1 MLITLTVDWMYDKSN
16 DVFVLPK
23 SANLDSVFLTGLNAN
38 LIVIVTVIAFPILI
52 VAAGIIIWLRRRHL

>member
-1 MLITLTVDWMYDKSN
+1 MYDKTN

-23 SANLDSVFLTGLNAN
+23 SANLDSVILTGLNAN